1 MDKEH
6 ILVTTISLQGQ
17 FLSSEL
23 YSGRFYLWTTNQ
35 QLFIYNWKK
44 CLTILESCE
53 RPIYLEPVPYEQ
65 LTLDPVV
72 FEDALVRSLSLTVS
86 VIDTA
91 IFNHILYFTS
101 TEGLYQ
107 LDLSKNTSIP
117 EQISS
122 LSMETIQISSQGRMV
137 CTSLTHGLFE
147 YLLTTR
153 YVYSNQELKK
163 ASRFYLLD
171 NNSTYAAEWD
181 GQNLIQFFN
190 KKKDAANYLSFS
202 VKKSVIHFLRIQRL
216 NNTSETERN
225 RIISQPLP
233 FHLSSN
239 KLFTKDIKLF
249 SFEHD
254 KKKVKL
260 NETYEDK
267 NCQLR
272 LLPSVF
278 SKQALLDFD
287 RFIYLREQE
296 TELTLSFQGECLWTI
311 AGKNIK
317 HRRLFS
323 RTIDFQNQLHVITH
337 KAIDL
342 YIFTEI
348 AL

>member
-6 ILVTTISLQGQ
+6 ILITTISLQGQ

-44 CLTILESCE
+44 CLTILESYE
-53 RPIYLEPVPYEQ
+53 RPIYLEPIPSEQ
-65 LTLDPVV
+65 LTLDPIV
-72 FEDALVRSLSLTVS
+72 FEDALVRSLSLSVS
-86 VIDTA
+86 VTDTA

-101 TEGLYQ
+101 AEGLYQ
-107 LDLSKNTSIP
+107 LDLSKNTSMP
-117 EQISS
+117 KQISS
-122 LSMETIQISSQGRMV
+122 LSMETIQISPQGRMI

-153 YVYSNQELKK
+153 YVYANQEFKK

-171 NNSTYAAEWD
+171 NNRTYAAEWD
-181 GQNLIQFFN
+181 GQNIIQFFN
-190 KKKDAANYLSFS
+190 EEKDVANYLSFS
-202 VKKSVIHFLRIQRL
+202 VKKGVIKLLQTQKL
-216 NNTSETERN
+216 NKNSEIEEN
-225 RIISQPLP
+225 RVITQPLP

-239 KLFTKDIKLF
+239 KLFSKDIKLF

-272 LLPSVF
+272 LTPSIF
-278 SKQALLDFD
+278 SRQALFDFD
-287 RFIYLREQE
+287 RFIYLRDQK
-296 TELTLSFQGECLWTI
+296 TELTLSFQGERLWTI
-311 AGKNIK
+311 PTGNIK
-317 HRRLFS
+317 QRRLFS

-337 KAIDL
+337 KAINL